1 MVDCVIVWF
10 RQDLRLAD
18 NPALTAALETGLPI
32 FPIYILDDK
41 NAGAWK
47 IGGASRVWLHHSLS
61 ALNKSFQN
69 KLNYFVGDAEKIL
82 PHLIKEI
89 GATKIFWNRCYEPW
103 RMERDKNIK
112 ENLSIPCVS
121 ENGTLLWEPWTIKK
135 GDGTP
140 YRVFTPFYRKGC
152 LIAQPPRN
160 PLPKPSKLNLTD
172 IKSSSS
178 KSIDDL
184 NLLPISPRWDI
195 PMLNQWDIGEDGA
208 LKRMNEFLDIGL
220 KGYKEGR
227 NFPSKPHASKL
238 SPHLHFGEISPNQVW
253 YASEYAGF
261 HHKAESDLDHFHSEL
276 GWREFSHSLLY
287 FNPDLPE
294 KPLNK
299 KFENFEWANVD
310 DEMME
315 KWKTGHTGFP
325 IVDAGMRE
333 LYATGYM
340 HNRVRMI
347 VASFLVKDFR
357 YHWRHGE
364 DWFWDTLCDANLA
377 NNAASWQWVAG
388 CGADAAP
395 YFRVF
400 NPSLQGEKFDPE
412 NTYIKQ
418 WAPDSS
424 SLKPVVDHS
433 VARDAA
439 LATYKGMTSLNPFG

>member
-10 RQDLRLAD
+10 RQDLRLTD
-18 NPALTAALETGLPI
+18 NPALTSAIETGLPI
-32 FPIYILDDK
+32 FPVYILDDK
-41 NAGAWK
+41 NADAWK
-47 IGGASRVWLHHSLS
+47 MGGASRVWLHHSLS
-61 ALNKSFQN
+61 ALNKSLQN
-69 KLNYFVGDAEKIL
+69 KLHCFAGDAEKIL
-82 PHLIKEI
+82 PYLIKEI

-103 RMERDKNIK
+103 RIERDKRIK
-112 ENLSIPCVS
+112 ENLTISCIS
-121 ENGTLLWEPWTIKK
+121 ENGTLLWEPWTIQKS
-135 GDGTP
+135 DGTP

-152 LIAQPPRN
+152 LIADPPRK

-172 IKSSSS
+172 LKSSSS
-178 KSIDDL
+178 QSIDDL
-184 NLLPISPRWDI
+184 KLLPTSPRWDI
-195 PMLNQWDIGEDGA
+195 PMINQWDIGEDGA
-208 LKRMNEFLDIGL
+208 FNRMNEFLDIGL

-227 NFPSKPHASKL
+227 NFPSKPHTSKL

-253 YASEYAGF
+253 VASEYAGF

-310 DEMME
+310 DNMLE

-364 DWFWDTLCDANLA
+364 DWFWDTLCDASLA

-439 LATYKGMTSLNPFG
+439 LVAFKGMPSL